1 MERYTKY
8 KRKSSYLY
16 FGLIFAALALL
27 MIAVSVHE
35 FMHGESFILRITGFG
50 AGVMWGAAAF
60 VCLRNY
66 YKANL
71 SELSSLG
78 RKNRSDTNE
87 L

>member
-27 MIAVSVHE
+27 MLAVSVHE
-35 FMHGESFILRITGFG
+35 FIHDEPFILRITGFG
-50 AGVMWGAAAF
+50 AGIMWGAAAF
-60 VCLRNY
+60 VCLRTY
-66 YKANL
+66 YKANMT
-71 SELSSLG
+71 ELSSLG
-78 RKNRSDTNE
+78 RKNISDDN